1 MLRCEAGRVAAV
13 AAPQIWGCCT
23 HHAFRPT
30 PAGQPTRSASS
41 RECSQ
46 GAHTPR
52 NHPFAALLQ
61 GGRCLWKP
69 ARRGP
74 GAPAFGRDGVR
85 PASGP
90 RLLRGVPLLRRFL
103 APGTAR
109 ALPAC
114 APCAPA
120 AACPAPVRDAS
131 PRVRTGPGP
140 RLLRGGSPLRRCGTL
155 RVCQPLALAVERQ
168 RACCPG
174 SCWRAEQPL
183 ARLRTVPAACWMS
196 GRGSQLCAPPA
207 ARAPPAVLSLSEP
220 AAAARP
226 NLRWSVPVG
235 GHERRGE
242 RRAYQPHGPHPCAR
256 LPSAAVQAGCSQKR
270 AVARVQDDDIES
282 ESRSESKSESR
293 SESKGV
299 EEEVEDEVCASA
311 KPALTPCPLSAAAL
325 CCTPAPMLRPVLSAR
340 KRPGPL
346 TRGASHLPTVVP
358 GHKPGA
364 IASQEAK
371 AGQPARPPAHAHAV
385 GRRRRRVVLP
395 QPFPALGVRSPA
407 LPVPPSC
414 SRIPSVDTVAPGFN
428 PSQRGVYA
436 SIVRAL
442 MCCAALPHQ
451 ALAASAAAKTAV
463 LIPVPLT
470 AASTFWRMRMART
483 CSPCLSAD

>member
-1 MLRCEAGRVAAV
+1 MFFCGCPCTFRRCVLELHPHAFCGGGSGGAPFRFYFSALLRRLPRPPRFTRVGLLLQRGGGPFVAPHLAAV
-13 AAPQIWGCCT
+13 RPLAFSRQTALRRSGAQPSAWVTGTGQCAEMRSRTRRCGCRPEIWGC
-23 HHAFRPT
+23 FF
-30 PAGQPTRSASS
+30 ASS
-41 RECSQ
+41 RLTRD
-46 GAHTPR
+46 A
-52 NHPFAALLQ
+52 
-61 GGRCLWKP
+61 
-69 ARRGP
+69 GP
-74 GAPAFGRDGVR
+74 HAPASAPASDRARCVLDVR
-85 PASGP
+85 P
-90 RLLRGVPLLRRFL
+90 R
-103 APGTAR
+103 
-109 ALPAC
+109 
-114 APCAPA
+114 
-120 AACPAPVRDAS
+120 
-131 PRVRTGPGP
+131 
-140 RLLRGGSPLRRCGTL
+140 
-155 RVCQPLALAVERQ
+155 
-168 RACCPG
+168 
-174 SCWRAEQPL
+174 
-183 ARLRTVPAACWMS
+183 VPALRA
-196 GRGSQLCAPPA
+196 PA

-395 QPFPALGVRSPA
+395 HHSLRLVSGALHCQSPPPAAGSPA
-407 LPVPPSC
+407 LTRLFPSPTLRSEEYTLAEC
-414 SRIPSVDTVAPGFN
+414 
-428 PSQRGVYA
+428 
-436 SIVRAL
+436 VR
-442 MCCAALPHQ
+442 CCAVLSHQ

-470 AASTFWRMRMART
+470 AASTFWRMRMARK
-483 CSPCLSAD
+483 CSPCVSAN